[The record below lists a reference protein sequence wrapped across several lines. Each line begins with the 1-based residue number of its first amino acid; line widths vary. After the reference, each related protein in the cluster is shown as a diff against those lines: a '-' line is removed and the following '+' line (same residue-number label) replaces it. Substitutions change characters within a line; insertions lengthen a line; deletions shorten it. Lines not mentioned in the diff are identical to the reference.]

1 MEKALKAIKGEKR
14 KIEGVV
20 TLEEEEDISDIGVRE
35 MVSNYKSSSVLDPAM
50 KANIEKTVERTMDDL
65 FKDIKLMVEGKL
77 PLEVGENTLDT
88 PYNENADEKIWQSFE
103 NLKDIVKKMKLSKVL
118 S

>member
-14 KIEGVV
+14 KIEDVV

-50 KANIEKTVERTMDDL
+50 KANIEKNC
-65 FKDIKLMVEGKL
+65 GKNN
-77 PLEVGENTLDT
+77 G
-88 PYNENADEKIWQSFE
+88 
-103 NLKDIVKKMKLSKVL
+103 
-118 S
+118 

>member
-1 MEKALKAIKGEKR
+1 M
-14 KIEGVV
+14 
-20 TLEEEEDISDIGVRE
+20 
-35 MVSNYKSSSVLDPAM
+35 
-50 KANIEKTVERTMDDL
+50 
-65 FKDIKLMVEGKL
+65 LMVEGKL
-77 PLEVGENTLDT
+77 PLEVGENTLDA